1 MPMYEY
7 HCDSCGQ
14 DFSMRLKISERND
27 PELSDCPHCTVQGFV
42 RMKIGTPLVSYSTNP
57 GMKTSDNF
65 NARLQE
71 IAKNKG
77 KGHTINTRFGGV

>member
-7 HCDSCGQ
+7 VCCECTKEFTERHS
-14 DFSMRLKISERND
+14 ISERMAPTED
-27 PELSDCPHCTVQGFV
+27 LCPYCKSDGTVS
-42 RMKIGTPLVSYSTNP
+42 MKIGTPMVSYSTNP

-71 IAKNKG
+71 IKKNKG
-77 KGHTINTRFGGV
+77 VDNTIETRTGGV